1 MIEILPHT
9 ADVRVRVSAGSLAEL
24 FSEAMKAMFMVLAP
38 REAGGPEVQLHF
50 EVDSSD
56 RTTLL
61 VDLLNEI
68 LVAALTRKEGYEAL
82 AVEFHGA
89 TELRATARGRGVQ
102 GFGDEVKA
110 VTYHEAEVREEGG
123 TWSSLLVFDV

>member
-9 ADVRVRVSAGSLAEL
+9 ADVRVRISAGSLAEL
-24 FSEAMKAMFMVLAP
+24 FSEAMKAMFIVLAP
-38 REAGGPEVQLHF
+38 GEPEGPEVHLRF

-68 LVAALTRKEGYEAL
+68 LVAALTRKEAYDAL
-82 AVEFHGA
+82 SVEFRGA
-89 TELRATARGRGVQ
+89 TTLSATARGRGVRA
-102 GFGDEVKA
+102 FGDDVKA